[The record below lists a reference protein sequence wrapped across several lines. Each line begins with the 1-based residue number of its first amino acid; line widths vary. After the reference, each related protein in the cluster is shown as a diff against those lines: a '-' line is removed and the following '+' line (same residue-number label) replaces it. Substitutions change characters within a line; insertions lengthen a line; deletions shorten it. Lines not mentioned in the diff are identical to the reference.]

1 VNQDFLDLLHAF
13 SAADVRFMIVGS
25 YALAMHGHPRATG
38 DLDLWVEPTPD
49 NATRIV
55 AALERFGAPL
65 SGISPE
71 DFAKPGTVFQIG
83 LPPRRIGILTDL
95 TGITFG
101 TAWPDRVRRPFGDVD
116 VDFIGREAFLKNKR
130 ATGRPQDLADA
141 AILDGMG

>member
-1 VNQDFLDLLHAF
+1 
-13 SAADVRFMIVGS
+13 
-25 YALAMHGHPRATG
+25 
-38 DLDLWVEPTPD
+38 
-49 NATRIV
+49 
-55 AALERFGAPL
+55 
-65 SGISPE
+65 
-71 DFAKPGTVFQIG
+71 VFQIG